1 MYIGVDFGGDN
12 LIFPLEFLKKPS
24 SAKYSYSHL
33 LVKLSN
39 WNKEAEENNL
49 DKRIF
54 SLFTYTIKINW
65 MPQI

>member
-24 SAKYSYSHL
+24 SANYSYSHL

-39 WNKEAEENNL
+39 WNKVE
-49 DKRIF
+49 KQF
-54 SLFTYTIKINW
+54 
-65 MPQI
+65 